1 MRRFAVRAVVSLRR
15 SILDVQGKTVEQA
28 LQAIGFPMI
37 AQVRIGKY
45 IEMEVEASSAEEA
58 RAVGEEACRRLLAN
72 PVIED
77 YRIVEVEPVPAV
89 AVGEPQ

>member
-1 MRRFAVRAVVSLRR
+1 MMRFAVRLVVTLRR

-37 AQVRIGKY
+37 TQVRIGKY
-45 IEMEVEASSAEEA
+45 IEMEVQASSVEEA
-58 RAVGEEACRRLLAN
+58 RAIGEEACRRLLAN

-77 YRIVEVEPVPAV
+77 YRIVEVEPIPV
-89 AVGEPQ
+89 AVGVVQ